1 MMLEQINRRLAE
13 KAAAMKEKRKMREAP
28 AQGSFKT
35 IGIRVD
41 AATYESLLAFM
52 KAHKIS
58 SVKAAAVEAVKLG
71 LR

>member
-13 KAAAMKEKRKMREAP
+13 KAAAMKGKKMREAP

-41 AATYESLLAFM
+41 AETYESLLAFM